1 MDKITRQ
8 QFLDRLQNN
17 WLDYAGRFHRLAP
30 EAQKAFLVKQGYAN
44 LAGLLGHIVA
54 WWQSGVEVVQ
64 KMRRDSSFTNPDYDV
79 DSFNARA
86 VEKFGSLDEAEVVRI
101 YEAQR
106 QAMLALVSSLTAA
119 ELENEQINTRLYYE
133 IIMHW
138 DEHPLPGE

>member
-17 WLDYAGRFHRLAP
+17 WQNYAGRFHRLSP
-30 EAQKAFLVKQGYAN
+30 EAQTAFLVKQGYAN
-44 LAGLLGHIVA
+44 LAGLLGHVIA
-54 WWQSGVEVVQ
+54 WWQDGFEEVQ
-64 KMRRDSSFTNPDYDV
+64 KMRADSAFTNPDYDV

-86 VEKFGSLDEAEVVRI
+86 VEKFGSQEESEVVRI

-106 QAMLALVSSLTAA
+106 QIDVDLVSSLTDP
-119 ELENEQINTRLYYE
+119 EIENERINTRLYYD

-138 DEHPLPGE
+138 EEHLLA

>member
-1 MDKITRQ
+1 MDRITRQ

-44 LAGLLGHIVA
+44 LAGLLGHVVA
-54 WWQSGVEVVQ
+54 WWQSGVDVVQ
-64 KMRRDSSFTNPDYDV
+64 KMRSEPAFTNPDYDV

-86 VEKFGSLDEAEVVRI
+86 VEKFGGLDEAEVARL

-106 QAMLALVSSLTAA
+106 QAMVDLVGGLTAA
-119 ELENEQINTRLYYE
+119 ELEDERINTRLYYE

-138 DEHPLPGE
+138 DEHRLPVK